1 MQPVTQPKAMGHS
14 RWTAVL
20 AAAGALF
27 ALAACDL
34 PFGLGLPST
43 RALENGAVGS
53 LSAADSFEIAGSFSD
68 ASGRWT
74 IDLQLVR
81 PDTEHLIAT
90 SPDSKLE
97 AIVIGKTAYFRG
109 RQFLAEHIGGA
120 QASQDLVRVAGDMWW
135 KGPRSTF
142 PQLAEFT
149 DGPSLKSA
157 FLGPIATRR
166 TDHVSV
172 DGVPAVEMSS
182 PRADVF
188 IAALAPYRLL
198 RVHLAKGATIDGI
211 ADADFRFSH
220 FNQDFQIAAP
230 PEVIDFSNLSSLPP
244 VYTVVFVDTSQCTSP
259 CKLSALLKNAGGL
272 KGAQGRSSVTF
283 TVTDPATGKV
293 AGTCKAPVGT
303 DVGYNS
309 TTTVS
314 CTMGDLNTQQLN
326 AAKVTA
332 TVDGPAG

>member
-1 MQPVTQPKAMGHS
+1 
-14 RWTAVL
+14 L
-20 AAAGALF
+20 AAAGALV

-43 RALENGAVGS
+43 RALENGAAGS
-53 LSAADSFEIAGSFSD
+53 LSTANSLEITGSYSD
-68 ASGRWT
+68 PKGQWT
-74 IDLQLVR
+74 MDLQLMR
-81 PDTEHLIAT
+81 PDTERLTAS

-97 AIVIGKTAYFRG
+97 AIVIGNAAYFRG
-109 RQFLAEHIGGA
+109 RQFLAGHIGGD
-120 QASQDLVRVAGDMWW
+120 QASQDMLRVAGDMWW

-142 PQLAEFT
+142 HLLAEFT
-149 DGPSLKSA
+149 DGPSFRSA
-157 FLGPIATRR
+157 FLGPIVTKR
-166 TDHVSV
+166 TDHASV

-188 IAALAPYRLL
+188 IAASAPYRLL

-211 ADADFRFSH
+211 SDADFRFIH

-230 PEVIDFSNLSSLPP
+230 ADVIDFSNLSSLPP
-244 VYTVVFVDTSQCTSP
+244 VYTVILVDTSQCGSP

-283 TVTDPATGKV
+283 TVTDPASGKV

-303 DVGYNS
+303 DVGHNS
-309 TTTVS
+309 TMTVS
-314 CTMGDLNTQQLN
+314 CTISDLNTQQLN

-332 TVDGPAG
+332 TVDSLPG